1 MAFVNHKM
9 AIVADQIQNL
19 APSTETLDQCDIYVS
34 GGFPLT
40 TTDHANSSRTD
51 IEKCL
56 QASNPLIEKLP
67 SMNQNQRVS
76 VAPGNQVCGDY
87 RFPKGCGRRENTSV
101 VRLQCFRCNLLFERQ
116 FADELGR

>member
-40 TTDHANSSRTD
+40 TTGHANSSRTD

-87 RFPKGCGRRENTSV
+87 RFR
-101 VRLQCFRCNLLFERQ
+101 VRLQCFRCNLLLERR